1 MQSYVYLITISA
13 TVVIGWIALELLGRP
28 IRALFDLRGKILK
41 QLVMHGNIPLPKPR
55 ESAVS
60 SREIREYD
68 RAVKRVRAVQHIF
81 HDLGSQLLA
90 FAENEPAVST
100 AIGFFGLNAVAAG
113 RALISLSESYS
124 RPRIDRVSL
133 QHRIERALRAS
144 CEATTP
150 VRQPRRDTIIKFQ
163 TEPMY
168 LRDIG
173 LFT

>member
-1 MQSYVYLITISA
+1 MFET
-13 TVVIGWIALELLGRP
+13 
-28 IRALFDLRGKILK
+28 
-41 QLVMHGNIPLPKPR
+41 LPP
-55 ESAVS
+55 S
-60 SREIREYD
+60 SRPTATGTSGWRAAEREKNSSIQQT
-68 RAVKRVRAVQHIF
+68 A
-81 HDLGSQLLA
+81 
-90 FAENEPAVST
+90 PAVST
-100 AIGFFGLNAVAAG
+100 AMGFFGLNAVAAG